1 MSDSDFQPKIF
12 YRKFDSLLVR
22 IEENPSTRDL
32 LFQILDELVQS
43 FKNDLR
49 IKSGCI
55 YHMQFGSFRLVRG
68 PVGEQGDG
76 WPGTMSKDE
85 PALKILAQHK
95 SYIFTDSNVAPW
107 GGNSIA
113 TLLGDFDEY
122 ILVFRLGENWVRET
136 LQFSMNTIRSTINL
150 SQSTNRFS
158 ADMQEA
164 FEIQKSLLPESDPDF
179 KGYDI
184 SGRSVPAERVGGD
197 LYDFNLLDE
206 EILSFAI
213 GDASGH
219 GLPAALLARDIVTG
233 LRMGIENEMKIS
245 GVIKKL
251 NRVIHQSR
259 LSTKFISLVFGELER
274 NGTLV
279 YINAGHPP
287 PLHFKKDS
295 INRLDVG
302 GTILGPL
309 KDSVFK
315 RGFAFMDPG
324 DMLVLFTDG
333 IIEITNG
340 DGDMFGEG
348 RLIDLIQRHRNESAT
363 SVIDGIYRSVI
374 EFGRGDRPK
383 DDASVI
389 VIRRVD

>member
-1 MSDSDFQPKIF
+1 MSDTDFQPKLF

-43 FKNDLR
+43 FKSDLR
-49 IKSGCI
+49 IRSGCI

-68 PVGEQGDG
+68 PVGEPGGG
-76 WPGTMSKDE
+76 WPLTMSKDE
-85 PALKILAQHK
+85 PVFKILYQHK
-95 SYIFTDSNVAPW
+95 SYIFADSEVAPW

-113 TLLGDFDEY
+113 TMLGDFDEY
-122 ILVFRLGENWVRET
+122 LLVFRLDKDWVRET

-164 FEIQKSLLPESDPDF
+164 FEIQKSLLPESDPKF
-179 KGYDI
+179 EGYDI

-197 LYDFNLLDE
+197 LYDFNILDE

-219 GLPAALLARDIVTG
+219 GLPAALLARDIMTG

-245 GVIKKL
+245 GVIRKL

-259 LSTKFISLVFGELER
+259 LSTKFVSLVFGEMER

-287 PLHFKKDS
+287 PLHFKKDAV
-295 INRLDVG
+295 NRLDVG

-309 KDSVFK
+309 SDSVFK

-324 DMLVLFTDG
+324 DTLLMYTDG
-333 IIEITNG
+333 IIEITRG
-340 DGDMFGEG
+340 DGEMFGEE
-348 RLIDLIQRHRNESAT
+348 RLIDLVRRHRGEPSPV
-363 SVIDGIYRSVI
+363 VIDEIYRSVI
-374 EFGRGDRPK
+374 EFGGGDRPK

-389 VIRRVD
+389 VIKRLD